1 MRFTT
6 IFMAVMTAALL
17 LLATDAMAKDD
28 VYRWVD
34 EKGVV
39 HFGDRPPKQADAEQ
53 INIHPSAGVTAPA
66 YASATPASTDEQQD
80 PEPSYAQQ
88 KRDERAKLR
97 QEAAEQK
104 QITDAAC
111 EQRRTL
117 VAQMEPSTRVIVEYE
132 DGTIGRLD
140 DNERLETLN
149 EAKAYIAENCKEQA
163 R

>member
-6 IFMAVMTAALL
+6 ILMAVITVAFL

-34 EKGVV
+34 DNGVV
-39 HFGDRPPKQADAEQ
+39 HFGDRPPKKTDAEQ

-66 YASATPASTDEQQD
+66 YASATPASTGEQQE

-88 KRDERAKLR
+88 KRDERAKRR

-111 EQRRTL
+111 KQRRAL
-117 VAQMEPSTRVIVEYE
+117 V
-132 DGTIGRLD
+132 
-140 DNERLETLN
+140 
-149 EAKAYIAENCKEQA
+149 
-163 R
+163 

>member
-6 IFMAVMTAALL
+6 ILMAVITVAFL

-34 EKGVV
+34 DNGVV
-39 HFGDRPPKQADAEQ
+39 HFGDRPPKKTDAEQ

-66 YASATPASTDEQQD
+66 YASATPASTGEQQE

-88 KRDERAKLR
+88 KRDERAKRR

-111 EQRRTL
+111 KQRRTL
-117 VAQMEPSTRVIVEYE
+117 VAQLEPSTRVIVEYE
-132 DGTIGRLD
+132 DGTVGRLN

-149 EAKAYIAENCKEQA
+149 EAKAYIAENCKQQD